1 MRYQGRYGYVNEM
14 DLYDHVFLVI
24 IRHFTEEEALDKVM
38 TEYNLDKS
46 QVEFKCKF
54 PMLKPF

>member
-1 MRYQGRYGYVNEM
+1 MRYLNQM
-14 DLYDHVFLVI
+14 DLYDHVFLVNNAEVI
-24 IRHFTEEEALDKVM
+24 IRHFTEEEALNKVM
-38 TEYNLDKS
+38 TEYNVDKS

>member
-1 MRYQGRYGYVNEM
+1 MLNQM
-14 DLYDHVFLVI
+14 DLYDHVFMLNNNEEIV
-24 IRHFTEEEALDKVM
+24 IRHFTETEALDKVM

>member
-1 MRYQGRYGYVNEM
+1 MLNQM
-14 DLYDHVFLVI
+14 DLYDHVFMLNNNEEIV
-24 IRHFTEEEALDKVM
+24 IRHFTETEALDKVM

-46 QVEFKCKF
+46 QVKFKCKF

>member
-1 MRYQGRYGYVNEM
+1 MLNQM
-14 DLYDHVFLVI
+14 DLYDHVFMLNNNEEIV
-24 IRHFTEEEALDKVM
+24 IRHFTETEALDKVM

-54 PMLKPF
+54 PILKPF